1 MRRNFIMAMAA
12 AGFLAGCSST
22 DMAML
27 AVGLQEA
34 NGTYWPDQS
43 QSQPL
48 ECSSGNGYIMEY
60 SGVSGGQGYLYFVS
74 YADDYAEITVTYDDG
89 DVYDAGISYGE
100 TSYTMYNHPGYAWNS
115 SWVC

>member
-1 MRRNFIMAMAA
+1 MRKFIIAA
-12 AGFLAGCSST
+12 WLGTFALAGCSST

-27 AVGLQEA
+27 NVGLQEA

-48 ECSSGNGYIMEY
+48 ECASGRGYIMEY
-60 SGVSGGQGYLYFVS
+60 SGVRGGQGYVYFVS
-74 YADDYAEITVTYDDG
+74 HAGEYAEITVTYDDG
-89 DVYDAGISYGE
+89 DIYDAEISPGE

-115 SWVC
+115 SWIC